1 MRKTIPEIM
10 LKDHARIHNLLQEV
24 KYKISEKT
32 KDSEYLFI
40 RLKWTL
46 EKHFFVEEKV
56 IFTIY
61 SESELGEIEELNHLI
76 NEHKDALLLVK
87 KIDNNFNNPKE
98 YIEDLD
104 KLLSAHAKF
113 EDEIFYPRLE
123 DELPEKQKQLIE
135 DRCNEWV

>member
-87 KIDNNFNNPKE
+87 KIDDNFNNPKE
-98 YIEDLD
+98 YIEELD

-123 DELPEKQKQLIE
+123 EELPEEQKQLIE

>member
-123 DELPEKQKQLIE
+123 EELPEEQKQLIE
-135 DRCNEWV
+135 DRCNERV

>member
-123 DELPEKQKQLIE
+123 EELPEEQKQLIE

>member
-87 KIDNNFNNPKE
+87 KIDDNFNNPKE

-123 DELPEKQKQLIE
+123 EELPEEQKQLIE